1 MRFKFIACSSV
12 DIQVGGHAI
21 QKERQNNIITVL
33 FYRDNDLGLLVW
45 IVEINAWTFVDS
57 DYVFM
62 ALYGT
67 QQLMPEFC
75 YMGILVYNQVV
86 SYSCKRWGVSQGTTD
101 STIFLDT

>member
-21 QKERQNNIITVL
+21 QKEKQNNIITVL

-57 DYVFM
+57 GYVCP
-62 ALYGT
+62 ALHET
-67 QQLMPEFC
+67 QQVMPEFWH
-75 YMGILVYNQVV
+75 MDILVYNQVV
-86 SYSCKRWGVSQGTTD
+86 SYSCKMVGVSQGSTD
-101 STIFLDT
+101 STIFLNT